1 MVVEMRNREI
11 GVKYVK
17 DGGWIT
23 VVRRR
28 KKSARSES
36 RGNLNDKKKLGNYR
50 KVDGIT
56 GFISGKT

>member
-1 MVVEMRNREI
+1 MRNREI

-28 KKSARSES
+28 RKKSAGSES
-36 RGNLNDKKKLGNYR
+36 SGNLNDKKKLGKYR